1 MSIKAASKSPAQKV
15 AAKAKP
21 ARIPAV
27 TKKPRAP
34 RSAGRPKAEE
44 VEARTV
50 ELLRTAGELFLEKG
64 YGNVS
69 LEMIARAAQ
78 VATRTIYV
86 KFGGKAGLI
95 TAMID
100 AKRESYLSS
109 LALVED
115 PRPVQEALKDYADK
129 LHTLLNLPESLALH
143 RMVVSEAQANP
154 DLVEAFYKSGP
165 GITMEAV
172 RRYLERPDVR
182 AQLRKDLP
190 FDQLPTFLANCVIG
204 DSLARVLGR
213 PRTDTTK
220 EALEARMAMFFR
232 AVLR

>member
-1 MSIKAASKSPAQKV
+1 MTSKVASAKPPAKTPTKAAAPAKK
-15 AAKAKP
+15 KA
-21 ARIPAV
+21 
-27 TKKPRAP
+27 RAP
-34 RSAGRPKAEE
+34 RSAGRPRAED
-44 VEARTV
+44 VEARSV
-50 ELLRTAGELFLEKG
+50 DLLRTAGELFLEKG

-100 AKRESYLSS
+100 AKREGYLSS
-109 LALVED
+109 LSLVED
-115 PRPVQEALKDYADK
+115 PRPVREALDDYAHK
-129 LHTLLNLPESLALH
+129 LHTLLNLPEAMALH

-154 DLVEAFYKSGP
+154 ELAEAFYKSGP

-190 FDQLPTFLANCVIG
+190 FEQLPTFLANCVIG
-204 DSLARVLGR
+204 DSLSRVLGR
-213 PRTDTTK
+213 PRKDTTK
-220 EALEARMAMFFR
+220 EALAARMEMFFR
-232 AVLR
+232 AVLREKT

>member
-1 MSIKAASKSPAQKV
+1 MTSKAAS
-15 AAKAKP
+15 AKP
-21 ARIPAV
+21 PAKTP
-27 TKKPRAP
+27 TKAAAPSKKKARAP
-34 RSAGRPKAEE
+34 RSAGRPRAED
-44 VEARTV
+44 VEARSV
-50 ELLRTAGELFLEKG
+50 DLLRTAGELFLEKG

-100 AKRESYLSS
+100 AKREGYLSS
-109 LALVED
+109 LSLVED
-115 PRPVQEALKDYADK
+115 PRPVREALDDYAHK
-129 LHTLLNLPESLALH
+129 LHTLLNLPEAMALH

-154 DLVEAFYKSGP
+154 ELAEAFYKSGP

-190 FDQLPTFLANCVIG
+190 FEQLPTFLANCVIG
-204 DSLARVLGR
+204 DSLSRVLGR
-213 PRTDTTK
+213 PRKDTTK
-220 EALEARMAMFFR
+220 EALAARMEMFFR
-232 AVLR
+232 AVLREKT